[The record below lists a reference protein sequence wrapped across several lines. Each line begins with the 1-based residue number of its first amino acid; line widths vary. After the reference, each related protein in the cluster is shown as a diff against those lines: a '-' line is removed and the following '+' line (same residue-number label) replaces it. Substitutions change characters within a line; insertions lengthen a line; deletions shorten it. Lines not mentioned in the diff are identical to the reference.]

1 MKAFVV
7 KAPFAPLIALG
18 IKTIETKPGPPAGDM
33 KPEGVRPA
41 SGCAINRGE
50 RVAIVIGKTSYSY
63 DEYPEAWDVLA
74 EALGSAW
81 NRERWPGYPQ
91 FLATCFK
98 RGHMDDYPLGSI
110 ICTAIV
116 GDALP
121 IVGEDG
127 DLTEV
132 DPPCVEHRPTGATNA
147 GLWLWPAP
155 DDIEGID
162 DLTLPFDITD
172 QIPLGEYTPGRCG
185 WMLQDVQAC
194 DPIPCGRAQGV
205 KNHQGV
211 FRLPPAITAQLGEAQ

>member
-74 EALGSAW
+74 RALAAGMGAAPSGESWA
-81 NRERWPGYPQ
+81 RWFRRNEGPP
-91 FLATCFK
+91 A
-98 RGHMDDYPLGSI
+98 YPLGSI

-121 IVGEDG
+121 IVEHAAGIDSPHPTLGEADHIGPDHKYASG
-127 DLTEV
+127 DLMML
-132 DPPCVEHRPTGATNA
+132 TGWY
-147 GLWLWPAP
+147 GYGWYG
-155 DDIEGID
+155 DSIQ
-162 DLTLPFDITD
+162 D
-172 QIPLGEYTPGRCG
+172 QLPLGEYTPGRWG
-185 WMLQDVQAC
+185 WMLQDVQTC

-211 FRLPPAITAQLGEAQ
+211 FQLPPAITGEAQ

>member
-121 IVGEDG
+121 IVEHTGSHARELFLAADG
-127 DLTEV
+127 SLAIQRTV
-132 DPPCVEHRPTGATNA
+132 HGGFTLSNVTIT
-147 GLWLWPAP
+147 WL
-155 DDIEGID
+155 DDQ
-162 DLTLPFDITD
+162 L
-172 QIPLGEYTPGRCG
+172 PLGEYTPGRWG
-185 WMLQDVQAC
+185 WMFQDVQTC

-211 FRLPPAITAQLGEAQ
+211 FQLPPAITGEAQ